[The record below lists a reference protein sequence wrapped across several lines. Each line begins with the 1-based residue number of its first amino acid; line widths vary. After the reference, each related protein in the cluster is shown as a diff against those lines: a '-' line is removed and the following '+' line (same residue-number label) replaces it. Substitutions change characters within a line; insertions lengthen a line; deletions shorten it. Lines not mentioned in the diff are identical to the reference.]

1 MQQPIPPSELI
12 TNADGS
18 IYHLNLRPEDVGDW
32 IITVGDQNRVARVSQ
47 HFDRIDVQKAK
58 REFVTHTG
66 WLGSKRITVI
76 STGIGPDNIDI
87 VLNELDALVNID
99 MATRLPVAAPRSL
112 PIIRIGTTGGLQAD
126 IPVDGV
132 ICSAMA
138 LGFDNVMGYYDWTPD
153 ARERQLAADWAAF
166 TAEGQWQVPV
176 APYAVDASAVLL
188 AGIAAPFHQGITLTA
203 PGFYGPQGRQLRAKS
218 LLQSGLFDALHR
230 FESQGHRMTNL
241 EMETSAIY
249 GLSRVLG
256 HRALSCSVVLANRH
270 DNTFSPNPGAAVD
283 QLIVKILTQISG
295 YAL

>member
-18 IYHLNLRPEDVGDW
+18 IYHLNLHPEDVGDW
-32 IITVGDQNRVARVSQ
+32 IITVGDQNRVARVSR
-47 HFDRIDVQKAK
+47 HFDRLDVEKAK

-66 WLGSKRITVI
+66 WLGDKRITVI

-99 MATRLPVAAPRSL
+99 MATRLPLAQPRSL
-112 PIIRIGTTGGLQAD
+112 PIIRIGTTGGVQED

-138 LGFDNVMGYYDWTPD
+138 LGFDNVMDYYAWSPN
-153 ARERQLAADWAAF
+153 ASEYRLAQDWAAF
-166 TAEGQWQVPV
+166 TTEGAWRVPV
-176 APYAVDASAVLL
+176 TPYAVEGSAALL

-203 PGFYGPQGRQLRAKS
+203 PGFYGPQGRQLRAPSK
-218 LLQSGLFDALHR
+218 LQDGLFDALYR
-230 FESQGHRMTNL
+230 FRSQGLRLTNI

-256 HRALSCSVVLANRH
+256 HQALSCSVVLANRH
-270 DNTFSPNPGAAVD
+270 DNTFSTNPGAAVD
-283 QLIVKILTQISG
+283 KLIVQILTQIG
-295 YAL
+295 AYAQ